1 MAANTTPPISTKT
14 PSNIHTQVVVVSLD
28 EDVLTAVGAAG
39 AAAGNKDSYP
49 LTPTSDVGKE
59 IESVPVRVGGV
70 NCTPDSI

>member
-1 MAANTTPPISTKT
+1 VVTNTITLISTTT
-14 PSNIHTQVVVVSLD
+14 PSNIHTQFVVVSLE